1 MRKNINWVLVGIGIG
16 ATALIAW
23 RVAHQ
28 ADDESNG
35 DKRVAQQIT
44 CVNNLK
50 QIGIAFKFGRATT
63 AISTRSM
70 SARTPA
76 ARWNFARLAETV
88 LTAIRFCIFWSRR
101 MN

>member
-1 MRKNINWVLVGIGIG
+1 MRKTSTGFSWYRDRSDGIDCLASG
-16 ATALIAW
+16 T
-23 RVAHQ
+23 Q

-35 DKRVAQQIT
+35 ANAWLNKLLRQQPETDRHRVQ
-44 CVNNLK
+44 
-50 QIGIAFKFGRATT
+50 KFGRATT